1 MPVLLKYESAREL
14 LGEKG
19 EIRPLREEE
28 DAVWTTP
35 VAIRKLS
42 VQDLLAGGVEQEAR
56 KALDIESL
64 RLLRSDEIYEQ
75 EFHEILGKRMAEAE
89 EQHYQ
94 RIPVKLTVSQLKRQS
109 EAELETESELLYGE
123 NRKKKQIGKTGRGS
137 LRTLFLKNRQI

>member
-42 VQDLLAGGVEQEAR
+42 VQDLLAGGVEQEGR

-75 EFHEILGKRMAEAE
+75 EFHEILG
-89 EQHYQ
+89 
-94 RIPVKLTVSQLKRQS
+94 
-109 EAELETESELLYGE
+109 
-123 NRKKKQIGKTGRGS
+123 
-137 LRTLFLKNRQI
+137 